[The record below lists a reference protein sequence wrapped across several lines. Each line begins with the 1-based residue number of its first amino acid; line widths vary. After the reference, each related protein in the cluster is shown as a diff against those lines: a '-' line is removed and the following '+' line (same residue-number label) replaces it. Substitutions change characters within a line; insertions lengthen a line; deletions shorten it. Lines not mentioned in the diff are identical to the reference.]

1 MKDARRT
8 WIRRAGLLATAGLL
22 LAGNLGFFL
31 WYRGTARD
39 RKVAL
44 EERRAAL
51 ERDVLTREGE
61 ARKLAADR
69 DRLSEVRSAID
80 RFYGHSVGRRDEALA
95 GIVDELHAILKRFG
109 VSPGEIGYGI
119 SAVKN
124 PPVSQMLISF
134 GFRGDYTKFKQ
145 LLQGIQ
151 TSRKWIAVREV
162 GLSRDQDVPGSV
174 QVRLSLVTY
183 FSGEETETARA
194 SLAKRTVR

>member
-1 MKDARRT
+1 MKDARRI

-44 EERRAAL
+44 EGRRAAL
-51 ERDVLTREGE
+51 ERDVQTREAE

-80 RFYGHSVGRRDEALA
+80 RFYGHSVGRSDEALA
-95 GIVDELHAILKRFG
+95 GIVDELHVILKRFG
-109 VSPGEIGYGI
+109 VSPAEIGYAI
-119 SAVKN
+119 APVKN
-124 PPVSQMLISF
+124 PPVSQMVISF

-145 LLQGIQ
+145 LLEGLQ
-151 TSRKWIAVREV
+151 TSRKWIAVREI
-162 GLSRDQDVPGSV
+162 GLNRDQDVPGSV
-174 QVRLSLVTY
+174 QVRLTLVTY
-183 FSGEETETARA
+183 FSAEETETARA
-194 SLAKRTVR
+194 SLAKRPAR

>member
-1 MKDARRT
+1 VKDARRI
-8 WIRRAGLLATAGLL
+8 WLRRAGLLATAGVL

-51 ERDVLTREGE
+51 ERDVQARETE

-69 DRLSEVRSAID
+69 DRLSEVRAAID

-95 GIVDELHAILKRFG
+95 GIVDELHVILKRFG
-109 VSPGEIGYGI
+109 VSPGEIGYAI
-119 SAVKN
+119 SPVKN

-134 GFRGDYTKFKQ
+134 GFRGDYNKFKQ
-145 LLQGIQ
+145 LLEGIQ
-151 TSRKWIAVREV
+151 TGRKWIAVREI
-162 GLSRDQDVPGSV
+162 GLARDQDVPGSV

-183 FSGEETETARA
+183 FASDETETARA
-194 SLAKRTVR
+194 SLAKGSAR

>member
-1 MKDARRT
+1 MKDARRI

-44 EERRAAL
+44 EGRRAAL
-51 ERDVLTREGE
+51 ERDVQTREGE

-80 RFYGHSVGRRDEALA
+80 RFYGHSVGRRDDALA
-95 GIVDELHAILKRFG
+95 GVVDELHLILKKFG
-109 VSPGEIGYGI
+109 VSPAEIGYAI
-119 SAVKN
+119 IPVKS
-124 PPVSQMLISF
+124 PPVSQMVITF
-134 GFRGDYTKFKQ
+134 GFRGDYNKFKE
-145 LLQGIQ
+145 LLEGIQ
-151 TSRKWIAVREV
+151 TSRKWIAVREI
-162 GLSRDQDVPGSV
+162 GLNRDQDVPGSV

-194 SLAKRTVR
+194 SLVTRPVR